1 MTTSSPVAR
10 GAVRLLKWLE
20 RAIVVAMIVL
30 LMTVLVVAVIDL
42 WSMFAASARDK
53 LGEVSSSADFQKLL
67 QNAFGG
73 ILVIFVGL
81 ELLETMRA
89 YFAEHHF
96 RVEVILFVAII
107 AMGRHIVLLD
117 THDTAPLTYVGLGV
131 LMLALTGSY
140 YLLKRSSSKAT

>member
-1 MTTSSPVAR
+1 MQAPFTRQTI
-10 GAVRLLKWLE
+10 RLLQWVE
-20 RAIVVAMIVL
+20 CGIVVAMIVL
-30 LMTVLVVAVIDL
+30 LMGVLVVAVVDL
-42 WSMFAASARDK
+42 FSLFITGTREK
-53 LGEVSSSADFQKLL
+53 LAEVSTSADFQQLL

-107 AMGRHIVLLD
+107 ATGRHIVLLD
-117 THDTAPLTYVGLGV
+117 THHTPPMTYLGLGS
-131 LMLALTGSY
+131 LMLALTASY
-140 YLLKRSSSKAT
+140 FLLKRSSGR

>member
-1 MTTSSPVAR
+1 MSAPFTRQSI
-10 GAVRLLKWLE
+10 RLLQWVE
-20 RAIVVAMIVL
+20 RAIVVVMIVL
-30 LMTVLVVAVIDL
+30 LVAVLAVAVVDL
-42 WSMFAASARDK
+42 WSMFVTGARAKMSA
-53 LGEVSSSADFQKLL
+53 VSDSADFQRLL

-107 AMGRHIVLLD
+107 ATGRHIVLLD
-117 THDTAPLTYVGLGV
+117 THHTPPLTYIGLGA
-131 LMLALTGSY
+131 LMLGLTGSY
-140 YLLKRSSSKAT
+140 YLLKRSSRVSSA